1 MNKNVKIQMNVPVDG
16 SPYRDKIELTKF
28 ESVIPK
34 RNELLQT
41 QHNEKLLE
49 HGIIKPFFGWVTT
62 DETGSVRFYL
72 MTNHSDFRFA
82 LEHCLPFQIIF
93 KNFLNEDMVV
103 KFIIE
108 ETLTTDSL
116 TLFQKGMMVL
126 ENKEIFMTKG
136 KENMVKGGKGIQID
150 EPSHTLD
157 ILSSWIGCSHTT
169 LHRIEYI
176 LENLKD
182 ESLLHKVEY
191 NEISITKV
199 YKSLREKLV
208 DSKRKKDYLPDKE
221 KQLESF
227 GLGVQESPTDQSG
240 IDIPVQTPKYHF
252 YEEGKY
258 MVVYVDTQFHN
269 TRIRDVKKYTES
281 LKEMNIRD
289 VVYPKYCTLIIQT
302 SPMYLTETLEIVKS
316 WGFNCVDSKTV
327 HFNTEQFKSKYSQ
340 KYDEVL
346 LICDK
351 NNVGVQSSRIVNPIE
366 TGVVSSDSVLDTID
380 SMFDDGLTKMGVF
393 IDYRDGWDTY
403 NFIEETN
410 ELVRINKR
418 TG

>member
-1 MNKNVKIQMNVPVDG
+1 M
-16 SPYRDKIELTKF
+16 
-28 ESVIPK
+28 
-34 RNELLQT
+34 
-41 QHNEKLLE
+41 
-49 HGIIKPFFGWVTT
+49 VT
-62 DETGSVRFYL
+62 
-72 MTNHSDFRFA
+72 
-82 LEHCLPFQIIF
+82 
-93 KNFLNEDMVV
+93 

-150 EPSHTLD
+150 KPNHTLK

-169 LHRIEYI
+169 LQRIEYI
-176 LENLKD
+176 IKNLND

-208 DSKRKKDYLPDKE
+208 DSKRKKTYLPDKE
-221 KQLESF
+221 KQLESI

-240 IDIPVQTPKYHF
+240 TDIPVQTPKYHF

-258 MVVYVDTQFHN
+258 MVVYVDTQFN
-269 TRIRDVKKYTES
+269 NPRIRDVKKYTES

-289 VVYPKYCTLIIQT
+289 VVYSKFCTLFIQT

-327 HFNTEQFKSKYSQ
+327 HFNTEQYKSKYSR

-351 NNVGVQSSRIVNPIE
+351 NNVGVQSTRIVNPFE
-366 TGVVSSDSVLDTID
+366 TGVVSSDSVIDTID

-410 ELVRINKR
+410 ELVRIHKR